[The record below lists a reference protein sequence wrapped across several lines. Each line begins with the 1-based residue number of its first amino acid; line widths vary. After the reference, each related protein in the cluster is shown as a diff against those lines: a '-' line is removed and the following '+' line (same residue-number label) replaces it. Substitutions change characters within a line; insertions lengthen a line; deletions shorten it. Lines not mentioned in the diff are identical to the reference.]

1 MTISIMAYLQSISD
15 HIIGWIMA
23 HSIIYWLTA
32 IIYESNINIPID
44 CMFLFAQFSISS
56 QYLIDK
62 MCSDIVEGMLDA
74 E

>member
-1 MTISIMAYLQSISD
+1 MLWIIVGICILLVNGHITYVSDINISIVS
-15 HIIGWIMA
+15 
-23 HSIIYWLTA
+23 
-32 IIYESNINIPID
+32 
-44 CMFLFAQFSISS
+44 MFLFAQFSISS